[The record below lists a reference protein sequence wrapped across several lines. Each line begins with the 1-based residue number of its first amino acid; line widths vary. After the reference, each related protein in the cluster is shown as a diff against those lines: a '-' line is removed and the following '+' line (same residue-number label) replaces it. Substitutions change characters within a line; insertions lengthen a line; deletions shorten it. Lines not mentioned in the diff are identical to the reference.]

1 MTYDFTPIMDAARVS
16 EQSQNTVIRLL
27 VQALEQL
34 EPRVR
39 QLEARLDC
47 LSDAMTA
54 RNNQLE
60 ARLDRLSDLT
70 VGESDQPF
78 DEQVLQVLRVRSG
91 SAREALEVLGNDC
104 EFDSRVLSVI
114 EDNSFTV
121 YTHIE
126 AEIEGKLDDMTQSY
140 AFSEAVEDA
149 VKGSIVSTVEDV
161 IADLGVIDAEEIV
174 RTGLRAII

>member
-27 VQALEQL
+27 VQALEQMDRRLRDL
-34 EPRVR
+34 EDDYDNAKPKNEDDDFSER
-39 QLEARLDC
+39 
-47 LSDAMTA
+47 
-54 RNNQLE
+54 
-60 ARLDRLSDLT
+60 
-70 VGESDQPF
+70 
-78 DEQVLQVLRVRSG
+78 VLQVLRVRSG

-140 AFSEAVEDA
+140 GFAAAVEEAVQ
-149 VKGSIVSTVEDV
+149 GSIASVVEE
-161 IADLGVIDAEEIV
+161 IIEERINPDLLESDAEDIV
-174 RTGLRAII
+174 RKGLRSII

>member
-1 MTYDFTPIMDAARVS
+1 MKYDFTPIMDAASVS

-27 VQALEQL
+27 VQALEQM
-34 EPRVR
+34 ERRVR
-39 QLEARLDC
+39 DLED
-47 LSDAMTA
+47 DYD
-54 RNNQLE
+54 N
-60 ARLDRLSDLT
+60 DKPK
-70 VGESDQPF
+70 GEDDDFS
-78 DEQVLQVLRVRSG
+78 ERVLQVLRVRSG
-91 SAREALEVLGNDC
+91 SAREGLGLLGYDSD
-104 EFDSRVLSVI
+104 FDLRVLSVI

>member
-1 MTYDFTPIMDAARVS
+1 MKYDFEPITDAAHIA
-16 EQSQNTVIRLL
+16 EQSQRSVIRLL

-34 EPRVR
+34 ERRVR
-39 QLEARLDC
+39 DLEDDYDNAKPK
-47 LSDAMTA
+47 
-54 RNNQLE
+54 
-60 ARLDRLSDLT
+60 
-70 VGESDQPF
+70 GEDDDFS
-78 DEQVLQVLRVRSG
+78 ERVLQVLRVRSG

>member
-1 MTYDFTPIMDAARVS
+1 MKYDFEPITDAAHIA
-16 EQSQNTVIRLL
+16 EQSQRSVIRLL

-34 EPRVR
+34 ERRVR
-39 QLEARLDC
+39 DLED
-47 LSDAMTA
+47 DYD
-54 RNNQLE
+54 N
-60 ARLDRLSDLT
+60 DKPK
-70 VGESDQPF
+70 GEDDDFS
-78 DEQVLQVLRVRSG
+78 ERVLQVLRVRSG

>member
-78 DEQVLQVLRVRSG
+78 DEQVLEVLTVRSG
-91 SAREALEVLGNDC
+91 SAREALGFEDAVL
-104 EFDSRVLSVI
+104 RAI
-114 EDNSFTV
+114 EENSFTV

>member
-1 MTYDFTPIMDAARVS
+1 MKYDFEPITDAAHIA
-16 EQSQNTVIRLL
+16 EQSQRSVIRLL

-34 EPRVR
+34 ERRVR
-39 QLEARLDC
+39 DLEDDYDNAKPK
-47 LSDAMTA
+47 
-54 RNNQLE
+54 
-60 ARLDRLSDLT
+60 
-70 VGESDQPF
+70 GEDDDFS
-78 DEQVLQVLRVRSG
+78 ERVLQVLRVRSG

-104 EFDSRVLSVI
+104 EFDSRILSVI

>member
-1 MTYDFTPIMDAARVS
+1 MKYDFEPITDAAHIA
-16 EQSQNTVIRLL
+16 EQSQRSVIRLL

-34 EPRVR
+34 ERRVR
-39 QLEARLDC
+39 DLED
-47 LSDAMTA
+47 DYD
-54 RNNQLE
+54 N
-60 ARLDRLSDLT
+60 DKPK
-70 VGESDQPF
+70 GEDDDFS
-78 DEQVLQVLRVRSG
+78 ERVLQVLRVRSG

-104 EFDSRVLSVI
+104 EFDSRILSVI